1 MTPEPSPR
9 ISVMKPRC
17 LVAGLCLAIAWTAA
31 CGGGSGNA
39 ADNASAG
46 SSTAATPSSAGS
58 SSAVVPH
65 EKLAELLPNIPG
77 FRREYEPRGDTDTN
91 QNVSRVQVDYV
102 ADAGVA
108 GLSVEMTDV
117 STNSMMLAPM
127 KVLLKAQGTQHSA
140 GGTTEK
146 ATSVAGYPAVE
157 EWTAEAGNGF
167 VMVLVGERFVVKV
180 EGSTVGK
187 VDVIYKALEAIDLK
201 KVAALK

>member
-1 MTPEPSPR
+1 
-9 ISVMKPRC
+9 MKPLC
-17 LVAGLCLAIAWTAA
+17 LVAGFCVAIVWTAA
-31 CGGGSGNA
+31 CGGGSGAA

-46 SSTAATPSSAGS
+46 SSTAAPASSSGS
-58 SSAVVPH
+58 SSTVVAH
-65 EKLAELLPNIPG
+65 QKLAELLPTIPG
-77 FRREYEPRGDTDTN
+77 FKREYEPRGDTDTD
-91 QNVSRVQVDYV
+91 QNVSRVQVDYI
-102 ADAGVA
+102 ADAGGA

-157 EWTAEAGNGF
+157 EWTAEAGNGS
-167 VMVLVGERFVVKV
+167 VTVLVGDRFVVKV